1 MSITA
6 DHILDALVSASSD
19 KIWATE
25 VPFRG
30 STTRIDF
37 WTLEPTKSA
46 GFRATSYEIKV
57 SRADYKR
64 DSEEK
69 QAGAIMHSDRFF
81 YVTPPNLL
89 TKADIPPWAGL
100 MEWDGKVWRII
111 KRPPKL
117 EKAAEPGWG
126 LLVDIL
132 RNSGQCRRDVAI
144 LTMRI
149 QMAERQS
156 RQNAGSHAFGFS
168 RYSRMNQRFAYR
180 YMNEDGQS
188 QTIQEINRQNQRKV
202 PVRPISDGQSATQ
215 ENVNGADHDKA

>member
-1 MSITA
+1 MKITA
-6 DHILDALVSASSD
+6 DHIIDALVAASDD

-37 WTLEPTKSA
+37 WTLEPTASA

-57 SRADYKR
+57 SRQDFKR
-64 DSEEK
+64 DSEDK
-69 QAGAIMHSDRFF
+69 QAGALRHSDRFF
-81 YVTPPNLL
+81 YATPPGLL
-89 TKADIPPWAGL
+89 NRQEVPPWAGL
-100 MEWDGKVWRII
+100 IEWNGETWRVF
-111 KRPPKL
+111 KRAPKL

-149 QMAERQS
+149 QMAERQA
-156 RQNAGSHAFGFS
+156 RQNCGYHAFGFS
-168 RYSRMNQRFAYR
+168 RLSRLNQRFAYR
-180 YMNEDGQS
+180 TMKDEG
-188 QTIQEINRQNQRKV
+188 
-202 PVRPISDGQSATQ
+202 
-215 ENVNGADHDKA
+215 

>member
-6 DHILDALVSASSD
+6 DHILDALVATSTD

-37 WTLEPTKSA
+37 WTLEPTRSA

-57 SRADYKR
+57 SRQDFKR

-69 QAGAIMHSDRFF
+69 QAGALRYSDRFI

-89 TKADIPPWAGL
+89 TKADMPPWAGL
-100 MEWDGKVWRII
+100 LEWDGQTWRVV
-111 KRPPKL
+111 KRPPRL
-117 EKAAEPGWG
+117 EKADEPGWG

-132 RNSGQCRRDVAI
+132 RNSGQCRRDIAI
-144 LTMRI
+144 LTLRI
-149 QMAERQS
+149 QMAERQA
-156 RQNAGSHAFGFS
+156 RQNAGHHAFGYSGLS
-168 RYSRMNQRFAYR
+168 RLNQRFAYR
-180 YMNEDGQS
+180 ALKDDRTLPTVKSRSGS
-188 QTIQEINRQNQRKV
+188 
-202 PVRPISDGQSATQ
+202 
-215 ENVNGADHDKA
+215 